1 MAQGRATVS
10 RVAPR
15 SPEHAAFG
23 RAIRILR
30 ARYGLTQ
37 ETVALRSGIDR
48 SYLGG
53 VERGER
59 NITFAT
65 LVRLACAFNLR
76 GSELLR
82 TAEDEQDELD
92 ARGASREPDARTE

>member
-23 RAIRILR
+23 RALRILR

-59 NITFAT
+59 NVTFST
-65 LVRLACAFNLR
+65 LVRLARAFNLK
-76 GSELLR
+76 GSELLK
-82 TAEDEQDELD
+82 TAEDEQDRMV
-92 ARGASREPDARTE
+92 APGGGGEPDAGN